1 MEPPLLFNLWD
12 VHYQRSLERTNIRSL
27 VTRSL
32 VNLVSIVVAIGQVGR
47 LAYVNEFVEEAKT
60 SGLVQ
65 RTIERARL
73 RGVQVAPLLAQ
84 SG

>member
-1 MEPPLLFNLWD
+1 MKELL
-12 VHYQRSLERTNIRSL
+12 RSRVLEDRFG
-27 VTRSL
+27 

-47 LAYVNEFVEEAKT
+47 LAHVNEFVEEAKT

-65 RTIERARL
+65 RTIERASL